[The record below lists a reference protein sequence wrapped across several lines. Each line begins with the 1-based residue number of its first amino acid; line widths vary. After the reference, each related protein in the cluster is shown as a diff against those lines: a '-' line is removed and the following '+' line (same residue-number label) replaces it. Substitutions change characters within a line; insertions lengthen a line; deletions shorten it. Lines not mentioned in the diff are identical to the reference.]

1 MDSSLRFGAKIKKK
15 ISQSRKG
22 AKGIGSLFASCPPRR
37 TKRKKIVFGAGRSK
51 KLTRAKPAECRPLTT
66 LKLPLG
72 FFAFFL

>member
-1 MDSSLRFGAKIKKK
+1 MSAAADEK
-15 ISQSRKG
+15 
-22 AKGIGSLFASCPPRR
+22 
-37 TKRKKIVFGAGRSK
+37 KKIVFGAGRSK